1 MLSRLDYFL
10 VLPSTCVF
18 ISVTYYCIT
27 NYLKTYGLKQ
37 PFYCILQICE
47 LGIQSR
53 HIRVILFRV
62 ALMEVTQCHS
72 AGRLDPKIASLIGLA
87 YTLVWMAGRQGL
99 AGTIYQSVCTC
110 PFQHCGLKAVGFLKW
125 QLRFPREA
133 TSRGLGRSFK
143 LLTT

>member
-18 ISVTYYCIT
+18 VSVTYYRIT
-27 NYLKTYGLKQ
+27 NYPKTYGLKQ

-110 PFQHCGLKAVGFLKW
+110 PF
-125 QLRFPREA
+125 
-133 TSRGLGRSFK
+133 
-143 LLTT
+143 